1 MIAHVASLISVT
13 PLNTSAASTSVSQP
27 IINRDCIT
35 NIIASLHLNNLS
47 TLSASISRQQNWFLA
62 FEKIQVLCHLAL
74 AALQSLM
81 NVFWMEVVSD
91 SIEFIHYALDYIIL
105 IIKIVSELV
114 KINDL
119 CSVIINTN
127 SRVIIKTYRTLV
139 LVIHYIQS
147 CY

>member
-1 MIAHVASLISVT
+1 
-13 PLNTSAASTSVSQP
+13 
-27 IINRDCIT
+27 
-35 NIIASLHLNNLS
+35 
-47 TLSASISRQQNWFLA
+47 
-62 FEKIQVLCHLAL
+62 
-74 AALQSLM
+74 M

-127 SRVIIKTYRTLV
+127 SRVIIRTYRSLV

-147 CY
+147 WY